1 MKPDAFTFQAL
12 STLPLAPGAAWTMLL
27 PAGKASPRDG
37 RGPFIVGGRAEM
49 EAILDRTRRYH
60 GGTDIVVDYDH
71 QSVFAAKQGA
81 GGTARAS
88 GWIKELEIREDGI
101 YGRIE
106 WTAAAAA
113 AIKAGEYRY
122 LSPVIPHTK
131 AGRVVMILN
140 AALTNSPALEMEAVA
155 ASAALP
161 NAAVLN
167 ALMQVEKAPMDPN
180 ETDPARKLA
189 AMLGMPADSAADAVQ
204 ARLAEIMA
212 LAKALPSMASIATM
226 SAEPDP
232 AAYVPMA
239 VFQATAAELNRTRQ
253 GVTKE
258 AAERHVDKHIT
269 TGRLAPFMR
278 EWAVGLCTSNMPAFD
293 AFAAKVGPAFTSIVQ
308 SQFKGGIPDTG
319 GHAGALTAEETAVCS
334 TLGIAPESYLK
345 TRKAGQAA
353 GA

>member
-1 MKPDAFTFQAL
+1 MMSAFTFHAMSAQ
-12 STLPLAPGAAWTMLL
+12 PLATGGTWMMLL
-27 PAGKASPRDG
+27 PAGKAAPRDG

-49 EAILDRTRRYH
+49 QAIVERTRRYH
-60 GGTDIVVDYDH
+60 GSTDIVVDYDH
-71 QSVFAAKQGA
+71 QSYHLDKTGVS
-81 GGTARAS
+81 ARAS
-88 GWIKELEIREDGI
+88 GWIKELEIRDDGI

-122 LSPVIPHTK
+122 LSPVFPLTK
-131 AGRVVMILN
+131 DGRVVMILN
-140 AALTNSPALEMEAVA
+140 VALTNSPALEMEAVA

-167 ALMQVEKAPMDPN
+167 ALMQVEKAAMDPN
-180 ETDPARKLA
+180 ETETIRKLA
-189 AMLGMPADSAADAVQ
+189 AMLGMAGDSAADAVQ
-204 ARLAEIMA
+204 AKLAEVMA
-212 LAKALPSMASIATM
+212 LAKTLPAMASIATM

-239 VFQATAAELNRTRQ
+239 VFQATAAELNKVRQ
-253 GVTKE
+253 GTTKE
-258 AAERHVDKHIT
+258 AAERHVDAHIK
-269 TGRLAPFMR
+269 TGRVAPFMR
-278 EWAVGLCTSNMPAFD
+278 EWAIGLCTVNMPAFD
-293 AFAAKVGPAFTSIVQ
+293 AFAANVGPSFTSILE
-308 SQFKGGIPDTG
+308 SQFKGRDIPG
-319 GHAGALTAEETAVCS
+319 AGNHAGALTADELAVCS

>member
-1 MKPDAFTFQAL
+1 MI
-12 STLPLAPGAAWTMLL
+12 L
-27 PAGKASPRDG
+27 PAGKVSPRDG

-49 EAILDRTRRYH
+49 QAILERTRRYH
-60 GGTDIVVDYDH
+60 GGTEIVVDYDH
-71 QSVFAAKQGA
+71 QSVFAAKAGT

-88 GWIKELEIREDGI
+88 GWIKEMEIREDGI

-131 AGRVVMILN
+131 DGRVVMILN

-161 NAAVLN
+161 TSAVLN
-167 ALMQVEKAPMDPN
+167 ALMQVEKDPM
-180 ETDPARKLA
+180 ETDPMRKLA
-189 AMLGMPADSAADAVQ
+189 AMLGMPADTTADAVQ
-204 ARLAEIMA
+204 ARLAEIMT
-212 LAKALPSMASIATM
+212 LAKTLPALASIATM

-232 AAYVPMA
+232 SAYVPMA
-239 VFQATAAELNRTRQ
+239 VFQATAAELNKVRQ
-253 GVTKE
+253 GVTREK
-258 AAERHVDKHIT
+258 AEQHVDAHIKS
-269 TGRLAPFMR
+269 GRVAPFMR
-278 EWAVGLCTSNMPAFD
+278 EWAIGLCTVNMPAFD
-293 AFAAKVGPAFTSIVQ
+293 AFAAGVGPAFGSILE
-308 SQFKGGIPDTG
+308 SQFKGRTFPDPG
-319 GHAGALTAEETAVCS
+319 GQAGALTAEELAVCS
-334 TLGIAPESYLK
+334 TLGIAPERYLN